1 MSDIEVF
8 KPKTSPID
16 VLNNYKFTED
26 EIKKLESV
34 YTKEWDLYV
43 KGLTQF
49 IDQSIL
55 DKVEGIKLC
64 VSKITTGD
72 PDKWIDTNEVF
83 SEAKHQAFVKWLFKS
98 HIMALRDCD
107 RAIGNSI
114 DHHLPILFRIYINE
128 GRYKRLM
135 SEDLPETAKIEDF
148 NKLTK
153 LTIDT
158 LNEAIGPYF
167 ELDVVSG
174 VTTEDRFQYIPVNV
188 KMKTIYQ
195 ESEDAYIKTFLA
207 HLVAERNKQTGLE
220 EFHPMYDIGKSSEN
234 ILEKIQIGFGA
245 VLVAYC
251 IFQFVIIPIYKHTPL
266 YKYIENKRKEKE
278 KEIEK
283 QRQKDRKIEI
293 NEKNKLV
300 QELKTN
306 PQLKHLQSE
315 IKRTVDLANSF
326 GKSLVPVL
334 RTELKK
340 IDPKN
345 YIKVFDYSSDN
356 NVTDK
361 MTDVLW
367 DMCFEIAKAVQNKTD
382 VDVFFECNS
391 FGIDGLKQYTIDDDN
406 DDSDN
411 RKFNKVFES
420 TVENHCR
427 KFKIPG
433 ISVESEGY
441 GDCSNDTIYYNR
453 DWGGD
458 HHGTIQSLVN
468 MIHLDFSN
476 DTGREDL
483 EYSEELFGFGKKKEK
498 SNNKEIDYT
507 KLPGFKK
514 EIFEKCI
521 SLFKRAWNYKAYK
534 LPTDMGKIQP
544 GYEEQ
549 FDNED
554 EINERCNE
562 CGFNKY
568 IGEEEGHWID
578 RDPTVKSD
586 KLIISGEGI
595 FDFAYGQPTEFI
607 NYNKTLK
614 DISTRWGKRLS
625 EKEPIVKEYL
635 SKFYNNVSVSTNV
648 DTGDGD
654 EGCVYPEYTIE
665 IPISELQKPIK
676 KSKEEIIKLCKD
688 GYNILKKAFEMSGN
702 PKGFKLYS
710 DKEIKKVIDEYINGE
725 TTSIWLGKYDAW
737 EFTNGRARDKDQ
749 YEKFTNVQIEIEN
762 NIKTLSKRLKFP
774 YTITCEGG
782 DWDDGFYE
790 IYLN

>member
-8 KPKTSPID
+8 KPKTSSID

-26 EIKKLESV
+26 EIKKLECV

-55 DKVEGIKLC
+55 DKIEGIKLC

-128 GRYKRLM
+128 GRYKRLL

-153 LTIDT
+153 LVIDT
-158 LNEAIGPYF
+158 LNESIGPYF

-195 ESEDAYIKTFLA
+195 ESEDAYIKSFLA
-207 HLVAERNKQTGLE
+207 HLVVERNKQTGLE
-220 EFHPMYDIGKSSEN
+220 EFHSI
-234 ILEKIQIGFGA
+234 
-245 VLVAYC
+245 
-251 IFQFVIIPIYKHTPL
+251 
-266 YKYIENKRKEKE
+266 
-278 KEIEK
+278 
-283 QRQKDRKIEI
+283 
-293 NEKNKLV
+293 
-300 QELKTN
+300 
-306 PQLKHLQSE
+306 
-315 IKRTVDLANSF
+315 
-326 GKSLVPVL
+326 
-334 RTELKK
+334 
-340 IDPKN
+340 
-345 YIKVFDYSSDN
+345 
-356 NVTDK
+356 
-361 MTDVLW
+361 
-367 DMCFEIAKAVQNKTD
+367 
-382 VDVFFECNS
+382 
-391 FGIDGLKQYTIDDDN
+391 
-406 DDSDN
+406 
-411 RKFNKVFES
+411 
-420 TVENHCR
+420 
-427 KFKIPG
+427 
-433 ISVESEGY
+433 
-441 GDCSNDTIYYNR
+441 
-453 DWGGD
+453 
-458 HHGTIQSLVN
+458 
-468 MIHLDFSN
+468 
-476 DTGREDL
+476 
-483 EYSEELFGFGKKKEK
+483 ELFGFGKKKENK
-498 SNNKEIDYT
+498 SENNVDFE
-507 KLPGFKK
+507 KLPGYKK

-544 GYEEQ
+544 GYEDQ

-554 EINERCNE
+554 EINERREE

-595 FDFAYGQPTEFI
+595 FDFAYGQPTEFT

-635 SKFYNNVSVSTNV
+635 SKFYNNISVRTNV
-648 DTGDGD
+648 GTGDGD

-676 KSKEEIIKLCKD
+676 KSKEELLKLCEMGSK
-688 GYNILKKAFEMSGN
+688 ILMKAFQKNGN
-702 PKGFKLYS
+702 PKGFTLRSKDEINDEIRDYLS
-710 DKEIKKVIDEYINGE
+710 DDDDS
-725 TTSIWLGKYDAW
+725 SITIGDIDAW
-737 EFTNGRARDKDQ
+737 EFTNGKARDESE
-749 YEKFTNVQIEIEN
+749 YEKFNNALINIEN
-762 NIKTLSKRLKFP
+762 DIKRLMKQMNYP
-774 YTITCEGG
+774 CNITSDGS
-782 DWDDGFYE
+782 DWDDGCFWINLDEQPDFKE
-790 IYLN
+790 IKNHMN

>member
-8 KPKTSPID
+8 KPKTSSID

-26 EIKKLESV
+26 EIKKLECV

-55 DKVEGIKLC
+55 DEVEGIKLC

-83 SEAKHQAFVKWLFKS
+83 SEAKRQTFVKWLFKS

-128 GRYKRLM
+128 GRYKRLL

-153 LTIDT
+153 LVIDT

-195 ESEDAYIKTFLA
+195 ESEDTYIKSFLA
-207 HLVAERNKQTGLE
+207 HLVAERNKRTGLE
-220 EFHPMYDIGKSSEN
+220 EFH
-234 ILEKIQIGFGA
+234 
-245 VLVAYC
+245 
-251 IFQFVIIPIYKHTPL
+251 
-266 YKYIENKRKEKE
+266 
-278 KEIEK
+278 
-283 QRQKDRKIEI
+283 
-293 NEKNKLV
+293 
-300 QELKTN
+300 
-306 PQLKHLQSE
+306 
-315 IKRTVDLANSF
+315 
-326 GKSLVPVL
+326 
-334 RTELKK
+334 
-340 IDPKN
+340 
-345 YIKVFDYSSDN
+345 
-356 NVTDK
+356 
-361 MTDVLW
+361 
-367 DMCFEIAKAVQNKTD
+367 
-382 VDVFFECNS
+382 
-391 FGIDGLKQYTIDDDN
+391 
-406 DDSDN
+406 
-411 RKFNKVFES
+411 
-420 TVENHCR
+420 
-427 KFKIPG
+427 
-433 ISVESEGY
+433 SV
-441 GDCSNDTIYYNR
+441 
-453 DWGGD
+453 
-458 HHGTIQSLVN
+458 
-468 MIHLDFSN
+468 
-476 DTGREDL
+476 
-483 EYSEELFGFGKKKEK
+483 ELFGFGKKKENK
-498 SNNKEIDYT
+498 SENNVDFK

-544 GYEEQ
+544 GYEDQ
-549 FDNED
+549 FDDED
-554 EINERCNE
+554 EINERREE
-562 CGFNKY
+562 CGFNKC

-578 RDPTVKSD
+578 RDPIIKSD
-586 KLIISGEGI
+586 KLIISGEGL
-595 FDFAYGQPTEFI
+595 FDFAHGQPTEFI

-614 DISTRWGKRLS
+614 DISTRWSKRLS
-625 EKEPIVKEYL
+625 EKESVVKEYL

-648 DTGDGD
+648 GTGDGD

-676 KSKEEIIKLCKD
+676 KSKDEIIKLCKD

-710 DKEIKKVIDEYINGE
+710 DKEIKEVIDEYINGE

-737 EFTNGRARDKDQ
+737 EFTDGRARDKDQ

-762 NIKTLSKRLKFP
+762 NIKILSKRLKFP
-774 YTITCEGG
+774 CTITCEGG

>member
-26 EIKKLESV
+26 EIKRLEYV
-34 YTKEWDLYV
+34 YTREWDLYV

-55 DKVEGIKLC
+55 DKVKGIKLC

-72 PDKWIDTNEVF
+72 PDKWIDINEVF
-83 SEAKHQAFVKWLFKS
+83 SEAKRQAFVKWLFKS

-128 GRYKRLM
+128 GRYKRLL
-135 SEDLPETAKIEDF
+135 SEDLLETAKIEDF
-148 NKLTK
+148 NKLTQ
-153 LTIDT
+153 LVIDS

-195 ESEDAYIKTFLA
+195 QSEDTYIKSFLA
-207 HLVAERNKQTGLE
+207 HLVVERNKQTGLE
-220 EFHPMYDIGKSSEN
+220 EFHRSVE
-234 ILEKIQIGFGA
+234 LFGFGKKKQEEQ
-245 VLVAYC
+245 
-251 IFQFVIIPIYKHTPL
+251 ISKFVEKLKLNNVDIISDINNIIYKIKLTKKFKYINLYEYFRISDSSFFNTDFKHFGNNIDILNVIAKKYFKKKDSCLYLSFLFDSMPIYDFK
-266 YKYIENKRKEKE
+266 
-278 KEIEK
+278 
-283 QRQKDRKIEI
+283 KDMIDI
-293 NEKNKLV
+293 N
-300 QELKTN
+300 
-306 PQLKHLQSE
+306 
-315 IKRTVDLANSF
+315 
-326 GKSLVPVL
+326 
-334 RTELKK
+334 
-340 IDPKN
+340 
-345 YIKVFDYSSDN
+345 
-356 NVTDK
+356 
-361 MTDVLW
+361 
-367 DMCFEIAKAVQNKTD
+367 
-382 VDVFFECNS
+382 
-391 FGIDGLKQYTIDDDN
+391 DN
-406 DDSDN
+406 DDPQHIYKND
-411 RKFNKVFES
+411 FINKLKNTIVDSCKTSNLSNLIFDKLIRCESNPDDWYES
-420 TVENHCR
+420 TDGKLEIGIEIRFKFDISKYLNSKEN
-427 KFKIPG
+427 
-433 ISVESEGY
+433 
-441 GDCSNDTIYYNR
+441 
-453 DWGGD
+453 
-458 HHGTIQSLVN
+458 
-468 MIHLDFSN
+468 
-476 DTGREDL
+476 L
-483 EYSEELFGFGKKKEK
+483 EYSEELFGFGKKKENK
-498 SNNKEIDYT
+498 SEKNIDFE

-554 EINERCNE
+554 EINERRNE

-595 FDFAYGQPTEFI
+595 FDFAYGQPTEFV

-614 DISTRWGKRLS
+614 DISTRWSKRLS

-635 SKFYNNVSVSTNV
+635 SKFYNNMSVSTNV

-676 KSKEEIIKLCKD
+676 KSKEETIKLCKD

-710 DKEIKKVIDEYINGE
+710 DKEIKEVIDEYINGE
-725 TTSIWLGKYDAW
+725 TTSIWLGRYDAW
-737 EFTNGRARDKDQ
+737 EFTDGRARDEDQ